1 MEALLLLHAADKF
14 HKMSRVQQT
23 ANDFSKME
31 TGLST
36 TKRDILLPA
45 RLRSKAL
52 CLTGSSQGLI
62 SPRTGVNNFGTFET
76 SSNYLLMFMLYL
88 KKVNGE
94 IVHTFSSGILFP
106 DILKY

>member
-23 ANDFSKME
+23 ANDLSKME

-45 RLRSKAL
+45 CLRSKAHS
-52 CLTGSSQGLI
+52 LTGSSQGLI
-62 SPRTGVNNFGTFET
+62 SPAVGLDSIILLLLKQALTNF
-76 SSNYLLMFMLYL
+76 
-88 KKVNGE
+88 
-94 IVHTFSSGILFP
+94 
-106 DILKY
+106 